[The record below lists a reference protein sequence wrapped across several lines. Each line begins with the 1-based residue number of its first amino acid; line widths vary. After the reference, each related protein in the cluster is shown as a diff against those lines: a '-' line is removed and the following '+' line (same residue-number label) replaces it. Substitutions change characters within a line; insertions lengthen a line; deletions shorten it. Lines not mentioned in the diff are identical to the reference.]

1 MPSNSKPSRKPNT
14 PRRQPTPP
22 PHSTAG
28 PELVDPAFILKGLG
42 ATLAAALIL
51 AYLTLCIVYVRSAW
65 QLVLHPSRTITT
77 TPASQ
82 GLPFTEVHF
91 GVDAS
96 GQPQLDGWWI
106 LADTPGAV
114 LSQPERTVLMLHG
127 ASGTMADALSMAT
140 TLHSLHLN
148 VLLFDYR
155 GYGRSG
161 GQHPTQETMQADAHS
176 ALDYLLNQRHL
187 SASSIVVYGHDLGAP
202 LALNLCATA
211 TDNCPALVLDAPDGD
226 TLARA
231 ALDARSRA
239 VPAALLFHQ
248 RFPLAAPLA
257 ASSVPKLLVLHS
269 NNPPPAELRSA
280 HDPKM
285 LLAVQPEDETSL
297 RSGIQRFLDEYSR

>member
-1 MPSNSKPSRKPNT
+1 MPSNSKPSRKPNA

-22 PHSTAG
+22 RSTAQ
-28 PELVDPAFILKGLG
+28 PELVDPAFILKGLA

-51 AYLTLCIVYVRSAW
+51 AYLTLCIVYVHSAW
-65 QLVLHPSRTITT
+65 QLILHPSRTVTT

-106 LADTPGAV
+106 PANAPDTAF
-114 LSQPERTVLMLHG
+114 SQPEHTVLMLHG
-127 ASGTMADALSMAT
+127 ASGTMADALAMAA
-140 TLHSLHLN
+140 TLHSLRLN

-161 GQHPTQETMQADAHS
+161 SQHPTQDTMQADAHS
-176 ALDYLLNQRHL
+176 ALDYLLNQRSL
-187 SASSIVVYGHDLGAP
+187 SVSSIVVYGHDLGAP
-202 LALNLCATA
+202 LALNLCATD
-211 TDNCPALVLDAPDGD
+211 TVSCPSLILDAPDGD
-226 TLARA
+226 TLPRA
-231 ALDARSRA
+231 AQDARSRA
-239 VPAALLFHQ
+239 VPALLLFHQ

-269 NNPPPAELRSA
+269 NNPPPEELRNA
-280 HDPKM
+280 HDPKT
-285 LLAVQPEDETSL
+285 LLAVQPGDDTSL
-297 RSGIQRFLDEYSR
+297 KNGIQRFLDEYSR